1 MQEGTGTVVLAHWVE
16 CQNQPRPKASTVGT
30 ALQGLTEMSDLG
42 RELTP
47 SEGLPLLSLACPT

>member
-42 RELTP
+42 RHP
-47 SEGLPLLSLACPT
+47 GSLPQARAFLC